1 MLVQDLSV
9 NPKSKIQ
16 NPKSMRLGIVCDYL
30 EEGWISMDICARM
43 LIDRAKQLTDSD
55 IQPIQIRPPFQWRL
69 KPWEQHIPKYFNG
82 NRFINRFIDYPQYLK
97 PRATDCDFFHVAD
110 HSYAHLVSSLPAA
123 KTGVFCN
130 DLDAFESILEPDKYP
145 RSWAYRRLAQ
155 HILTGM
161 QKAAIVFCPTEE
173 IRRQIEYY
181 QLIDSSKLIVVPP
194 GVSVEYQLDPLP
206 IDPTIIAL
214 QERLQGKPFMLHVGS
229 CIPRK
234 RIDVLLDTFGKLR
247 PELPQ
252 LHLVKVG
259 GNWSTEQQQQITDL
273 DLANSIVHLTNLPN
287 STIASLYQQ
296 AKIVLMTSEAE
307 GFGMPI
313 SEALACGS
321 IVLASDIPVLREVGG
336 DAAIYSPVGDIDAW
350 VTNSLMAITTPDRTP
365 SLDCRLAKAACYTWD
380 NYARTIVTAYSK
392 LAT

>member
-1 MLVQDLSV
+1 M
-9 NPKSKIQ
+9 K
-16 NPKSMRLGIVCDYL
+16 LGIVCDYL
-30 EEGWISMDICARM
+30 EEGWISMDICAQM
-43 LIDRAKQLTDSD
+43 LVDKSAQLSDSD
-55 IQPIQIRPPFQWRL
+55 IQPVQIRPPFQWRL
-69 KPWEQHIPKYFNG
+69 KPWERHLPKYFNG

-110 HSYAHLVSSLPAA
+110 HSYAHLVHSLPAA
-123 KTGVFCN
+123 KTGVFCA
-130 DLDAFESILEPDKYP
+130 DLDAFESILEPAKFP

-181 QLIDSSKLIVVPP
+181 QLIDPSKLIIAPP
-194 GVSVEYQLDPLP
+194 GVSIEYQPDPLP
-206 IDPTIIAL
+206 IDRTIIDL
-214 QERLQGKPFMLHVGS
+214 QKCLQGNPFILHVGS

-234 RIDVLLDTFGKLR
+234 RIDVLLDTFAKLR
-247 PELPQ
+247 AELPQ
-252 LHLVKVG
+252 LYLVKVG
-259 GNWSTEQQQQITDL
+259 GDWSTDQQQQMTEL
-273 DLANSIVHLTNLPN
+273 DLENSIIHLTNLPN

-307 GFGMPI
+307 GFGMPV

-336 DAAIYSPVGDIDAW
+336 DAAIYSPVGDINAW

-365 SLDCRLAKAACYTWD
+365 SLDRRLARAAYYTWD

-392 LAT
+392 LAI